1 MIRCCSLQYV
11 VEPTKRASAEAFQ
24 LMGSHAI
31 GECLAPYII
40 GFVTDG
46 FKTACRLKQSFK
58 ANISHISQNAG
69 ICPYFEMICN
79 YLQVVQMSLKPNV
92 IIIPGKSLF
101 ILPLPPSF

>member
-1 MIRCCSLQYV
+1 MLFTNLRSNLIRSCSSQYV

-46 FKTACRLKQSFK
+46 FKAACRLK
-58 ANISHISQNAG
+58 
-69 ICPYFEMICN
+69 
-79 YLQVVQMSLKPNV
+79 
-92 IIIPGKSLF
+92 
-101 ILPLPPSF
+101 